1 MSFDPKA
8 PPRGKALA
16 ALAFTALG
24 VVYGDIGTS
33 PLYAMQACFSG
44 HHNIEPTPENVIG
57 VLSLIFWSLNF
68 IVSFKYIGVVLR
80 ADNRGEGGSFAL
92 LAQVHPL
99 SRPQGGR
106 RLLISIGLIGAALLY
121 GDGVITPAISVLSA
135 IEGVT
140 LAAPAVTPLVWPIAA
155 LVLTALFALQK
166 RGTAR
171 IGVLFGPVMAIWFTS
186 ITLLGIRGILMKPE
200 VLKAISPWYAVDF
213 FLRDGL
219 DAFLILGAVVLVV
232 TGAEALFA
240 DMGHFGRRPIRLAW
254 FSAVL
259 PALLINYFGQAALLL
274 VDPSARVNPF
284 YHLVPGW
291 ALYPMVGIATAA
303 AVVASQAL
311 ISGAFSLTR
320 QAVQLG
326 YIPRVTVV
334 HTSSTQMGQIYIP
347 EVNWA
352 LWLGCLTL
360 VVGFQHSSNL
370 AAAYGVAVTGTM
382 LTTTLLLHTIACDR
396 WKWPR
401 WRARALT
408 AALLLVD
415 GAFFSANIIKIEEG
429 GWFPIV
435 VGIGVYLLMTTWN
448 KGRDR
453 LQAIVRENTL
463 GMDLFLT
470 DVARRQ
476 PPRVPGTAVFLTP
489 DIGGAPPVLLHHL
502 KHNKV
507 LHEKVMLMSV
517 VTEEIP
523 SADEE
528 DRVEC
533 QELGQGFY
541 KVTAHYGFMESPDIP
556 AALAL
561 LGKQGPD
568 GRRVI
573 IKAMETSFY
582 LGRETLIVSRNTPPT
597 APVPEAIGRMSM
609 WRKRLF
615 VLMTRNARS
624 ATAFFGLPPNRVVEL
639 GAQIQ
644 F

>member
-1 MSFDPKA
+1 VSFDPKA
-8 PPRGKALA
+8 SPRGKALA

-33 PLYAMQACFSG
+33 PLYAIQQCFSG
-44 HHNIEPTPENVIG
+44 PHSIEPTPDNVIG
-57 VLSLIFWSLNF
+57 VLSLIFWSVNF
-68 IVSFKYIGVVLR
+68 IVSFKYIGIVLR

-92 LAQVHPL
+92 LAQVSPL
-99 SRPQGGR
+99 SRPDGGR
-106 RLLISIGLIGAALLY
+106 RLLIAIGLIGAALLY

-135 IEGVT
+135 IEGAT
-140 LAAPAVTPLVWPIAA
+140 LEAPSVTPHVWPIAA
-155 LVLTALFALQK
+155 VVLTALFALQK
-166 RGTAR
+166 RGTSR
-171 IGVLFGPVMAIWFTS
+171 IGVLFGPVMTIWFTS
-186 ITLLGIRGILMKPE
+186 ITLLGIRGILMQPE

-213 FLRDGL
+213 FIRDGL
-219 DAFLILGAVVLVV
+219 DAFLILGSVVLVV

-240 DMGHFGRRPIRLAW
+240 DMGHFGKLPIRLTW
-254 FSAVL
+254 FGAVL
-259 PALLINYFGQAALLL
+259 PALLINYFGQAGLLL

-284 YHLVPGW
+284 FHLAPGW

-303 AVVASQAL
+303 AIVASQAL

-352 LWLGCLTL
+352 LWLGCVTL
-360 VVGFQHSSNL
+360 VVGFRHASNL

-382 LTTTLLLHTIACDR
+382 LTTTLLLHTIARDR
-396 WKWPR
+396 WGWPL

-408 AALLLVD
+408 GAILVVD
-415 GAFFSANIIKIEEG
+415 VAFFSANIIKIEEG

-435 VGIGVYLLMTTWN
+435 VGLGVYLLMTTWN
-448 KGRDR
+448 RGRAR

-463 GMDLFLT
+463 GMDLFLA
-470 DVARRQ
+470 DVARRA

-523 SADEE
+523 SVDEDE
-528 DRVEC
+528 RAEC
-533 QELGQGFY
+533 KELGQGFY
-541 KVTAHYGFMESPDIP
+541 KVIAHYGFMESPDIP

-561 LGKQGPD
+561 LSKQGSD
-568 GRRVI
+568 GRPVV

-582 LGRETLIVSRNTPPT
+582 LGRETLIVRRNTPPA
-597 APVPEAIGRMSM
+597 APAPDAVGRMSM

-624 ATAFFGLPPNRVVEL
+624 ATEFFGLPPNRVVEL